1 MLLTSS
7 QLRADILLNILAG
20 TGQPITKN
28 YTAQDVKSAEARKLA
43 PRVRV

>member
-1 MLLTSS
+1 M
-7 QLRADILLNILAG
+7 LLNILAG

-43 PRVRV
+43 SRVSI